1 MRSRVRL
8 GLLSAVLS
16 VGCLGTHVAQAAD
29 SASGELQIQGTA
41 PRVCQMPDPTAVNSG
56 NAAVQ
61 SMTITVADL
70 INQQDATIQAWQA
83 SLNYPGV
90 MCNYGATLSL
100 RSLNGGMKP
109 VGPAITPVSNQ
120 FLTQV
125 NYTATAT
132 WGTLAN
138 LVLDTAVNNTDPVS
152 LVSPG
157 PNKADLLVTVQTP
170 ASTNP
175 LVEGQYQDTLIIK
188 VGPTI

>member
-1 MRSRVRL
+1 MRSRLRF
-8 GLLSAVLS
+8 GMLSAALI
-16 VGCLGTHVAQAAD
+16 VGCMGSNVANAAD

-41 PRVCQMPDPTAVNSG
+41 PRICQMPDPTAVNSG
-56 NAAVQ
+56 NASIQ
-61 SMTITVADL
+61 SMVITVADL
-70 INQQDATIQAWQA
+70 VDQTDATIQAWQA

-90 MCNYGATLSL
+90 MCNYGATLSM

-109 VGPAITPVSNQ
+109 VGPAITPVSTQ

-125 NYTATAT
+125 DYTATAT
-132 WGTLAN
+132 WGTLAD
-138 LVLDTAVNNTDPVS
+138 LTLDTATNGTDPVS
-152 LVSPG
+152 LVASG